1 MKFPEFP
8 ALGFF
13 YVQILPD
20 REKSVLIGK
29 NREKFVLN
37 CPKLEPVVFGRC
49 SFAENLLTNQ
59 NFKKMDRIFKNDLI
73 MGLVA
78 IATLVLVALPYIK
91 KEKAE
96 SVN

>member
-1 MKFPEFP
+1 
-8 ALGFF
+8 
-13 YVQILPD
+13 
-20 REKSVLIGK
+20 
-29 NREKFVLN
+29 
-37 CPKLEPVVFGRC
+37 
-49 SFAENLLTNQ
+49 
-59 NFKKMDRIFKNDLI
+59 MDRIFKNDLI